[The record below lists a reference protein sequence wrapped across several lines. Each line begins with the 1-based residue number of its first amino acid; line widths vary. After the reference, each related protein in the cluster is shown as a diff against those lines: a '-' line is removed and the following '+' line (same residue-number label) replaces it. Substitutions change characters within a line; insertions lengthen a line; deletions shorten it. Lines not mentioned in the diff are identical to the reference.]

1 MTFVFCLVWAEVN
14 IRPAAIGFQHN
25 DDEAKYSPAMA
36 SKTRRFEILLVITI
50 IINVYVIV
58 FVLNTQKSDV
68 DIELKSK
75 VELLR
80 SLSEL
85 KHALRINQSSLVVNS
100 QFSEETTVSEVKERH
115 IGIEGKWASFHE
127 NEWKAVNTTE
137 SRHANTALQDYCPE
151 GGENLEGQKAVNVKR
166 IQESLHLV
174 DALSVDNGGNVK
186 FGGWWTPENC
196 KPRSKVAIL
205 IPFRKRETQLQMF
218 LYHMHPILQRQLLA
232 YRIFVIEQAG
242 DASWNKGAIYN
253 IGFKTVLKVD
263 NFDCFIFHDVDLLL
277 ENDKNFYGCSFT
289 PAHLSVAV
297 DTLKYKLLYSGLFGG
312 VQAFSKEEY
321 ITINGYSNMYWG
333 WGGEDDDLYTR
344 VVEKKYKVHRPPME
358 IGRYTMNQLD
368 HFRSDGRNAKNVKMY
383 RDVKARV
390 KLIGASGLNK
400 VNSLRYDYRVQEEVL
415 LTRIIVNLQR
425 YRELKV

>member
-151 GGENLEGQKAVNVKR
+151 GGENLGKDYSFYSFRTLAVAFVYFCGMCR
-166 IQESLHLV
+166 GRLCLQSVYQLHTELEWNI
-174 DALSVDNGGNVK
+174 S
-186 FGGWWTPENC
+186 T
-196 KPRSKVAIL
+196 
-205 IPFRKRETQLQMF
+205 T
-218 LYHMHPILQRQLLA
+218 A
-232 YRIFVIEQAG
+232 Y
-242 DASWNKGAIYN
+242 
-253 IGFKTVLKVD
+253 
-263 NFDCFIFHDVDLLL
+263 C
-277 ENDKNFYGCSFT
+277 
-289 PAHLSVAV
+289 
-297 DTLKYKLLYSGLFGG
+297 G
-312 VQAFSKEEY
+312 VS
-321 ITINGYSNMYWG
+321 
-333 WGGEDDDLYTR
+333 R
-344 VVEKKYKVHRPPME
+344 H
-358 IGRYTMNQLD
+358 
-368 HFRSDGRNAKNVKMY
+368 
-383 RDVKARV
+383 
-390 KLIGASGLNK
+390 
-400 VNSLRYDYRVQEEVL
+400 
-415 LTRIIVNLQR
+415 
-425 YRELKV
+425 